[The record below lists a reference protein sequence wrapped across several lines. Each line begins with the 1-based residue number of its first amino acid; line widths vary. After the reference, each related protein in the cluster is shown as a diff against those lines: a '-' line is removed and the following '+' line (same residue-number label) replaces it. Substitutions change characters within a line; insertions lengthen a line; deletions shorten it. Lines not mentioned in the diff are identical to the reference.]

1 MFKLSIAALSGFVA
15 VTKALSVESDSMLA
29 RRKDEDLEIDPESS
43 KGNLKWSFDIPDH
56 DFGDDSYYSKRSG
69 DLHDELEDEWESKRS
84 SRSHHDK
91 FDDSDDDS
99 DDADDSD
106 DLLQEDEFTERQQRK
121 IRRRQR
127 RFTRRNNRRRLRQER
142 RALR

>member
-1 MFKLSIAALSGFVA
+1 MFKLTIAALSGFVA
-15 VTKALSVESDSMLA
+15 ITKALTVESDSMLA
-29 RRKDEDLEIDPESS
+29 RRNDEDLEIDPESS
-43 KGNLKWSFDIPDH
+43 KANLKWSFDVPDH
-56 DFGDDSYYSKRSG
+56 DFGDDSYYSRRSG

-84 SRSHHDK
+84 SRSHDK

-121 IRRRQR
+121 IRRRER

>member
-15 VTKALSVESDSMLA
+15 ITKALTVESDSMLA

-43 KGNLKWSFDIPDH
+43 KANLKWSFDIPDH
-56 DFGDDSYYSKRSG
+56 EFGDDSYYSRRSG

-84 SRSHHDK
+84 SRSHDK

-106 DLLQEDEFTERQQRK
+106 DLLQEDEFTDRQQRK
-121 IRRRQR
+121 INRRQR

>member
-15 VTKALSVESDSMLA
+15 VTKALTVESDSMLA

-56 DFGDDSYYSKRSG
+56 DFGDNSYYSKRSG
-69 DLHDELEDEWESKRS
+69 DLHDELEEEWESKRS
-84 SRSHHDK
+84 SHAHDK
-91 FDDSDDDS
+91 FDDSSDDDS
-99 DDADDSD
+99 DGDDSD
-106 DLLQEDEFTERQQRK
+106 DLLGDDEFTERQQRK

>member
-15 VTKALSVESDSMLA
+15 VTKALTVESESMLA
-29 RRKDEDLEIDPESS
+29 RRKDEELEIDPESS

-56 DFGDDSYYSKRSG
+56 DFGDNSYYSKRSG
-69 DLHDELEDEWESKRS
+69 DLHDELEEEWESKRS
-84 SRSHHDK
+84 SHSHDK

-99 DDADDSD
+99 DDSDDSD
-106 DLLQEDEFTERQQRK
+106 DVLGEDEFTERQQRK

>member
-1 MFKLSIAALSGFVA
+1 
-15 VTKALSVESDSMLA
+15 MLA

-43 KGNLKWSFDIPDH
+43 KANLKWSFDIPDH
-56 DFGDDSYYSKRSG
+56 EFGDDSYYSRRSG

-84 SRSHHDK
+84 SRSHHK
-91 FDDSDDDS
+91 IDDSDDDS

-106 DLLQEDEFTERQQRK
+106 DLLQEDEFTDRQQRK
-121 IRRRQR
+121 INRRQR

>member
-15 VTKALSVESDSMLA
+15 VTKALTVESDSILA

-56 DFGDDSYYSKRSG
+56 DFGNDSYYSKRSG
-69 DLHDELEDEWESKRS
+69 DLHDELEEEWESKRS
-84 SRSHHDK
+84 PRYQDK

-99 DDADDSD
+99 DDSDDSD
-106 DLLQEDEFTERQQRK
+106 DLLGDDEFTERQQRK

>member
-1 MFKLSIAALSGFVA
+1 MFKLTIAALSGFVA
-15 VTKALSVESDSMLA
+15 ITKALTVESDSMLA

-43 KGNLKWSFDIPDH
+43 KANLKWSFDVPDH
-56 DFGDDSYYSKRSG
+56 DFGDDSYYSRRSG

-84 SRSHHDK
+84 SRSHDK

-121 IRRRQR
+121 IRRRER

>member
-15 VTKALSVESDSMLA
+15 VTKALTVESDSILA

-56 DFGDDSYYSKRSG
+56 DFGNDSYYSKRSG
-69 DLHDELEDEWESKRS
+69 DLHDELEEEWESKRS
-84 SRSHHDK
+84 SHSHDK

-99 DDADDSD
+99 DDSDDSD
-106 DLLQEDEFTERQQRK
+106 DLLGDDEFTERQQRK

>member
-15 VTKALSVESDSMLA
+15 VTKALTVESESMLA
-29 RRKDEDLEIDPESS
+29 RRKDEELEIDPESS

-56 DFGDDSYYSKRSG
+56 DFGDNSYYAKRSG
-69 DLHDELEDEWESKRS
+69 DLHDELEEEWESKRS
-84 SRSHHDK
+84 SHSHDK

-99 DDADDSD
+99 DDSDDSD
-106 DLLQEDEFTERQQRK
+106 DLLGEDEFTERQQRK

>member
-1 MFKLSIAALSGFVA
+1 MFKLTIAALSGFVA

-84 SRSHHDK
+84 SHSHDK
-91 FDDSDDDS
+91 FDDSSDDDS
-99 DDADDSD
+99 DGDDSD
-106 DLLQEDEFTERQQRK
+106 DLLGDDEFTERQQRK

>member
-15 VTKALSVESDSMLA
+15 VTKALTVESDSMLA

-56 DFGDDSYYSKRSG
+56 DFGDNSYYSKRSG
-69 DLHDELEDEWESKRS
+69 DLHDELEEEWESKRS
-84 SRSHHDK
+84 SHHHDK

-99 DDADDSD
+99 DDSDDSD
-106 DLLQEDEFTERQQRK
+106 DLLGEDEFTKRQQRK

>member
-15 VTKALSVESDSMLA
+15 VTKALTVESESMLA

-56 DFGDDSYYSKRSG
+56 DFGDNSYYSKRSG
-69 DLHDELEDEWESKRS
+69 DLHDELEEEWESKRS
-84 SRSHHDK
+84 SHSHDK

-99 DDADDSD
+99 DDSDDSD
-106 DLLQEDEFTERQQRK
+106 DLLGEDEFTERQQRK

>member
-15 VTKALSVESDSMLA
+15 VTKALTVESDSMLA

-56 DFGDDSYYSKRSG
+56 DFGDNSYYSKRSG
-69 DLHDELEDEWESKRS
+69 DLHDELEEEWESKRS
-84 SRSHHDK
+84 SHAHDK
-91 FDDSDDDS
+91 FDDSESDS
-99 DDADDSD
+99 DDSDDSD
-106 DLLQEDEFTERQQRK
+106 DLLGDDEFTERQQRK

>member
-15 VTKALSVESDSMLA
+15 VTKALTVESESMLA

-56 DFGDDSYYSKRSG
+56 DFGDNSYYSKRSG
-69 DLHDELEDEWESKRS
+69 DLHDELEEEWESKRS
-84 SRSHHDK
+84 SHSHDK

-99 DDADDSD
+99 SDSDDSD
-106 DLLQEDEFTERQQRK
+106 DLLGEDEFTERQQRK

>member
-15 VTKALSVESDSMLA
+15 VTKALTVESESMLA

-56 DFGDDSYYSKRSG
+56 DFGDNSYYSKRSG
-69 DLHDELEDEWESKRS
+69 DLHDELEEEWESKRS
-84 SRSHHDK
+84 SHHHDK

-99 DDADDSD
+99 DDSDDSD
-106 DLLQEDEFTERQQRK
+106 DLLGEDEFTERQQRK

>member
-1 MFKLSIAALSGFVA
+1 MFKLTIAALSGFVA
-15 VTKALSVESDSMLA
+15 ITKALTVESDSMLA

-43 KGNLKWSFDIPDH
+43 KANLKWSFDVPDH
-56 DFGDDSYYSKRSG
+56 DFGDDSYYSRRSG

-84 SRSHHDK
+84 SRSHDK

-106 DLLQEDEFTERQQRK
+106 DLLQEDEFTDRQQRK
-121 IRRRQR
+121 INRRQR

>member
-15 VTKALSVESDSMLA
+15 VTKALTVESESMLA
-29 RRKDEDLEIDPESS
+29 RRKDEELEIDPESS

-69 DLHDELEDEWESKRS
+69 DLHDELEEEWESKRS
-84 SRSHHDK
+84 SHSHDK

-99 DDADDSD
+99 DDSDDSD
-106 DLLQEDEFTERQQRK
+106 DVLGEDEFTERQQRK

>member
-15 VTKALSVESDSMLA
+15 ITKALTVESDSMLA

-43 KGNLKWSFDIPDH
+43 KANLKWSFDIPDYE
-56 DFGDDSYYSKRSG
+56 FGDDSYYSRRSG

-84 SRSHHDK
+84 SRSHDK

-106 DLLQEDEFTERQQRK
+106 DLLQEDEFTDRQQRK
-121 IRRRQR
+121 INRRQR

>member
-15 VTKALSVESDSMLA
+15 VTKALTVESDSMLA
-29 RRKDEDLEIDPESS
+29 RRKDEELEIDPESS

-56 DFGDDSYYSKRSG
+56 DFGNDSYYSKRSG
-69 DLHDELEDEWESKRS
+69 DLHDELEEEWESKRS
-84 SRSHHDK
+84 SHSHDK

-99 DDADDSD
+99 DDSDDSD
-106 DLLQEDEFTERQQRK
+106 DLLGDDEFTERQQRK

>member
-15 VTKALSVESDSMLA
+15 VTKALTVESDSMLA

-56 DFGDDSYYSKRSG
+56 DFGDNSYYSKRSG
-69 DLHDELEDEWESKRS
+69 DLHDELEEEWESKRS
-84 SRSHHDK
+84 SHHHDK

-99 DDADDSD
+99 DDSDDSD
-106 DLLQEDEFTERQQRK
+106 DLLGEDEFTERQQRK